1 MAHEAVPGSII
12 LTWLSVFQASRHV
25 LQSVAVGHIKPMASG
40 PKSSFGLILPPL
52 PLLPSCLIELGLLGH
67 QLDRDGWF
75 GGEDVATALCG
86 PLARH

>member
-40 PKSSFGLILPPL
+40 PKSSFGLILPP
-52 PLLPSCLIELGLLGH
+52 PPPFSLLVLLN
-67 QLDRDGWF
+67 QDCS
-75 GGEDVATALCG
+75 VIS
-86 PLARH
+86 